1 MNLQIITIVGLL
13 LLGCSTGKKPKPELQ
28 VPSPKPSPSSSTSST
43 KLCQQRTTKLDCV
56 ADSACAWDDQTSA
69 CLIKTVATGVT
80 TPIVGTPNVYP
91 TPTPFPILP
100 TTTVTT
106 SLCSNMTNS
115 LSCAS
120 TSGCQWNAT
129 LLSCTVTT
137 TLIPNSTATSCPN
150 ITLQTTCSATPGCS
164 WNTSY
169 NDCGY
174 TNAQNTCE
182 TLLSQSTCQARTGCY
197 WDTSYKDCSEDYIDS
212 FFD

>member
-1 MNLQIITIVGLL
+1 
-13 LLGCSTGKKPKPELQ
+13 
-28 VPSPKPSPSSSTSST
+28 
-43 KLCQQRTTKLDCV
+43 
-56 ADSACAWDDQTSA
+56 
-69 CLIKTVATGVT
+69 
-80 TPIVGTPNVYP
+80 
-91 TPTPFPILP
+91 
-100 TTTVTT
+100 
-106 SLCSNMTNS
+106 
-115 LSCAS
+115 
-120 TSGCQWNAT
+120 
-129 LLSCTVTT
+129 
-137 TLIPNSTATSCPN
+137 LIPNSTATSCPN